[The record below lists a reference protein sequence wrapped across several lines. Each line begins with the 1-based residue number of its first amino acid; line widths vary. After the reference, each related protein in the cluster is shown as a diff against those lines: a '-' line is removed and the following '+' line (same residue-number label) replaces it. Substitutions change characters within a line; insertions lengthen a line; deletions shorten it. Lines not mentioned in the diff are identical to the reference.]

1 MALGW
6 VTRGRGGAG
15 WGALPLVGW
24 RGGWRGGGGGGRC
37 RREGGGPGTSKCVSL
52 PYSPNVRTL
61 VPSPRESSCMCVCV
75 CTRLCV

>member
-24 RGGWRGGGGGGRC
+24 RGGWRGGGGGG
-37 RREGGGPGTSKCVSL
+37 GGAAGKAGDPG
-52 PYSPNVRTL
+52 
-61 VPSPRESSCMCVCV
+61 
-75 CTRLCV
+75 RLSV